1 VGIASLLI
9 MPRSTYAT
17 MNQIKP
23 HQLWIGN
30 AGDCRAVSRI
40 LDKDIRA
47 VVQLAA
53 EESPV
58 QLTRELISC
67 RFPLLDG
74 TDNDAN
80 LIDLAIGC
88 VANLVERGIPTLVCC
103 GAGMSRSPAIV
114 AAALAKISH
123 AELGESLEAVTKVHP
138 ADVSPGFWKEV
149 CDARRSTL

>member
-1 VGIASLLI
+1 
-9 MPRSTYAT
+9 

-30 AGDCRAVSRI
+30 AGDCRAISRI
-40 LDKDIRA
+40 LGNDIRA

-74 TDNDAN
+74 TENDAD
-80 LIDLAIGC
+80 LIDLAIRC

-114 AAALAKISH
+114 AAALSRVNH
-123 AELGESLEAVTKVHP
+123 SDLGKSLEAVIKVHP

-149 CDARRSTL
+149 CNSVNSPRGPTL